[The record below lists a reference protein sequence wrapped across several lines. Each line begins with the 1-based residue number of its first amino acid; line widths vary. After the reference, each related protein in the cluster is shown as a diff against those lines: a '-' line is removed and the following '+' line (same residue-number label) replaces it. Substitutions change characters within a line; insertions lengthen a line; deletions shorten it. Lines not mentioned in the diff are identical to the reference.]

1 MLPQFLLPETT
12 IREAG
17 AGSELALGELWGA
30 IVDLMPFP
38 CEPEWNDESAINV
51 RPSMSNRHCNGE
63 FERQA
68 ILIHFGHRGLGMYQ
82 YSSDV
87 TRQRTREDVVYVVTM
102 ILPWRR
108 GFIWRTA
115 ALIVVNTDVRSPLM
129 TLSH

>member
-1 MLPQFLLPETT
+1 MRWTL
-12 IREAG
+12 IRPREIT
-17 AGSELALGELWGA
+17 SELALGELWGA

-102 ILPWRR
+102 MLRAYNLGLYSSRAKDGPFVIDCERVLFPE
-108 GFIWRTA
+108 
-115 ALIVVNTDVRSPLM
+115 
-129 TLSH
+129 